1 MFVHNQQVSSPRAV
15 LAGSSPSTRR
25 CLRDTSSRPDARL
38 QTWVWMRS
46 CKNAGPDACRRRLKP
61 GRRAWRLPRPP
72 PPVAVRPCEDHT
84 CAPGRDLG
92 HRGWRSGGCRRA
104 GHGRRRSCRAESGK
118 APLCMR
124 WGGLARLAAPS
135 PASCLALLAPR
146 AARRGQVPARG
157 TGLPAPPTFPGVA
170 PETVPVSRGE
180 TISTAS
186 ANAAQEPDVNYS
198 GSIRYPQS
206 YSQKAGS
213 YPHPAVVIHR
223 LIHSP
228 STSYLA

>member
-1 MFVHNQQVSSPRAV
+1 
-15 LAGSSPSTRR
+15 
-25 CLRDTSSRPDARL
+25 
-38 QTWVWMRS
+38 
-46 CKNAGPDACRRRLKP
+46 
-61 GRRAWRLPRPP
+61 
-72 PPVAVRPCEDHT
+72 
-84 CAPGRDLG
+84 
-92 HRGWRSGGCRRA
+92 
-104 GHGRRRSCRAESGK
+104 
-118 APLCMR
+118 MR

-170 PETVPVSRGE
+170 PETVPVSSGE

-198 GSIRYPQS
+198 GSIRKVIHRKQ
-206 YSQKAGS
+206 
-213 YPHPAVVIHR
+213 AVIRIRRWVIHR

>member
-1 MFVHNQQVSSPRAV
+1 
-15 LAGSSPSTRR
+15 
-25 CLRDTSSRPDARL
+25 
-38 QTWVWMRS
+38 
-46 CKNAGPDACRRRLKP
+46 
-61 GRRAWRLPRPP
+61 
-72 PPVAVRPCEDHT
+72 
-84 CAPGRDLG
+84 
-92 HRGWRSGGCRRA
+92 
-104 GHGRRRSCRAESGK
+104 
-118 APLCMR
+118 MR

-170 PETVPVSRGE
+170 PETVPVSSGE

>member
-15 LAGSSPSTRR
+15 LAGSSPSTRW
-25 CLRDTSSRPDARL
+25 CLRGTSSRPDARL

-135 PASCLALLAPR
+135 PASCRALLAPR
-146 AARRGQVPARG
+146 AARQGQVPARG

-170 PETVPVSRGE
+170 PNALNLSFSSYGNRQHDQGE
-180 TISTAS
+180 RSPRVRALVRVGGPGGVTG
-186 ANAAQEPDVNYS
+186 AAL
-198 GSIRYPQS
+198 G
-206 YSQKAGS
+206 
-213 YPHPAVVIHR
+213 
-223 LIHSP
+223 
-228 STSYLA
+228 LARV